1 MLMDRFLVFMAAFL
15 AAVTLWVS
23 IPTEAEPEAVTIEFV
38 PLVEETESPEDKS
51 LTPVQLVHTT
61 KQTEPVETPQSRYA
75 DIDLSQEDVEL
86 LARII
91 WLEARGECFDGQ
103 QAVAEVVFNR
113 MLSEAFPDTLHD
125 VIYQKGQFST
135 ADNAD
140 TATPTMTQYE
150 AIREALLGENVLP
163 IEVVFFATTAEND
176 NVWGTIGGHTF
187 CYPYYWEGE

>member
-1 MLMDRFLVFMAAFL
+1 M
-15 AAVTLWVS
+15 
-23 IPTEAEPEAVTIEFV
+23 
-38 PLVEETESPEDKS
+38 
-51 LTPVQLVHTT
+51 
-61 KQTEPVETPQSRYA
+61 
-75 DIDLSQEDVEL
+75 EL

-113 MLSEAFPDTLHD
+113 MLSSSFPDTLTE

-135 ADNAD
+135 AANVDK
-140 TATPTMTQYE
+140 ATPGEMQYL
-150 AIREALLGENVLP
+150 AIHTALTGANVLP
-163 IEVVFFATTAEND
+163 LEVVFFATSPEND

>member
-1 MLMDRFLVFMAAFL
+1 MNRFLVLVAAIL

-23 IPTEAEPEAVTIEFV
+23 AEPAPETVPLEIVTVIEDTKPVDRADPGLIPVELVHITTAETTPTEPIIE
-38 PLVEETESPEDKS
+38 
-51 LTPVQLVHTT
+51 
-61 KQTEPVETPQSRYA
+61 SRYA
-75 DIDLSQEDVEL
+75 DIVLSESDVEL

-113 MLSEAFPDTLHD
+113 MLSGSFPDTLTE

-135 ADNAD
+135 AANVDK
-140 TATPTMTQYE
+140 ATPGEMQYL
-150 AIREALLGENVLP
+150 AIHTALTGANVLP
-163 IEVVFFATTAEND
+163 LEVVFFATSPEND

>member
-1 MLMDRFLVFMAAFL
+1 MNRFLVLVAAIL

-23 IPTEAEPEAVTIEFV
+23 AEPAPEVIPVEIVTVIEDTKPTDPGETGIV
-38 PLVEETESPEDKS
+38 PVE
-51 LTPVQLVHTT
+51 LVHITT
-61 KQTEPVETPQSRYA
+61 VAEPVETIPESRYA
-75 DIDLSQEDVEL
+75 DIVLTESEVDL

-113 MLSEAFPDTLHD
+113 MLSGAFPDSLED

-135 ADNAD
+135 AANVDK
-140 TATPTMTQYE
+140 ATPGETQYL
-150 AIREALLGENVLP
+150 AIHTALTGTNVLP
-163 IEVVFFATTAEND
+163 LEVVFFATSPEND